1 MILTRTCTAL
11 VATVAAIGS
20 AIAQSPTAMP
30 EFDPVSL
37 CKKQAAAI
45 GQGDW
50 LIKACL
56 DQEQEAYDAM
66 KAQWPGLDSR
76 VKSQCA
82 RQSRMIGQGY
92 WMLQACVEQ
101 EVEAKQS
108 VEQFKF
114 KR

>member
-1 MILTRTCTAL
+1 MLKRTCTAL
-11 VATVAAIGS
+11 AAMAAAIGG
-20 AIAQSPTAMP
+20 AVAQSSTAMP

-37 CKKQAAAI
+37 CKKQASAI

-56 DQEQEAYDAM
+56 DQEQEAYDAL
-66 KAQWPGLDSR
+66 KAQWPTLDVR

-82 RQSRMIGQGY
+82 RQSRMIGHGY
-92 WMLQACVEQ
+92 WLLQACVEQ

-114 KR
+114 KK